1 MTVLLQQRSFGAPLY
16 VTVLDHLRILSFSL
30 FQDTDTDNRYKS
42 KHLKGRSVPRVS
54 HVFLITKDFAVFPFL
69 DTFRIQRILLFSLFL
84 DTFRIQRILLFS
96 LFLDTFPFQKCLETG
111 KRTKSRER
119 NHYFQGIWSFFLFP
133 ITLTFQKCLETGKT
147 TKSLEKMII
156 VKGFCHFSC
165 L

>member
-1 MTVLLQQRSFGAPLY
+1 MFLLF
-16 VTVLDHLRILSFSL
+16 LDIFHIQENLSFSL

-84 DTFRIQRILLFS
+84 DTFRIQRIWLFS
-96 LFLDTFPFQKCLETG
+96 LFLDTFPFQ
-111 KRTKSRER
+111 R
-119 NHYFQGIWSFFLFP
+119 
-133 ITLTFQKCLETGKT
+133 CLETGKT
-147 TKSLEKMII
+147 TKSLEKKHYFQGIWLFYLFPDTFESR
-156 VKGFCHFSC
+156 KC